1 MKRLVRWLS
10 VLVVVLASF
19 SWLGNAPAALA
30 APNSFNTFNSIVRS
44 APLLAAGNANV
55 EKESLRNRVADKMST
70 DYGKKLDL
78 NNTNLRY
85 FRELQGMYPTL
96 AGLIVKNSPYASVED
111 VLKIPGLTD
120 AQIET
125 LTTNLDRF
133 TVTEVEEALT
143 EGGDRINNGVYR

>member
-1 MKRLVRWLS
+1 MKGLVNWLS
-10 VLVVVLASF
+10 VFVVVVAS
-19 SWLGNAPAALA
+19 LGWFGHATAALA
-30 APNSFNTFNSIVRS
+30 APNSMVASMVQSTSLF
-44 APLLAAGNANV
+44 AAVNANV
-55 EKESLRNRVADKMST
+55 EKEVMRNRVADKMST

-96 AGLIVKNSPYASVED
+96 AALVVRNSPYAAVED
-111 VLKIPGLTD
+111 VLKIPGLTETQL
-120 AQIET
+120 AT

-143 EGGDRINNGVYR
+143 EGNDRINNGVYR

>member
-1 MKRLVRWLS
+1 MKRLMNWLS
-10 VLVVVLASF
+10 VFVVVVASF
-19 SWLGNAPAALA
+19 GGLGHATVALA
-30 APNSFNTFNSIVRS
+30 APNATVMMTSMVRS
-44 APLLAAGNANV
+44 APLFSAVNANV
-55 EKESLRNRVADKMST
+55 EKEVMRNRVADKMST

-96 AGLIVKNSPYASVED
+96 AALVVRNSPYAAVED
-111 VLKIPGLTD
+111 VLKIPGLTER
-120 AQIET
+120 QLET

-143 EGGDRINNGVYR
+143 EGNDRINNGVYR

>member
-1 MKRLVRWLS
+1 MKRLVNWLS
-10 VLVVVLASF
+10 VFVVVVASF
-19 SWLGNAPAALA
+19 GWLGHATAALA
-30 APNSFNTFNSIVRS
+30 APNSMVTSMVQS
-44 APLLAAGNANV
+44 ASLFAAVNANV
-55 EKESLRNRVADKMST
+55 EKEVMRNRVADKMST

-96 AGLIVKNSPYASVED
+96 AALVVRNSPYAAVED
-111 VLKIPGLTD
+111 VLKIPGLTER
-120 AQIET
+120 QLET

-143 EGGDRINNGVYR
+143 EGNDRINNGVYR

>member
-1 MKRLVRWLS
+1 MKRLMNWLS
-10 VLVVVLASF
+10 VFVVVVASF
-19 SWLGNAPAALA
+19 GGLGHATAALA
-30 APNSFNTFNSIVRS
+30 APSSMVTMTSTVWS
-44 APLLAAGNANV
+44 APLFAAVNANV
-55 EKESLRNRVADKMST
+55 EKEVMRNRVADKMST

-96 AGLIVKNSPYASVED
+96 AALVVRNSPYAAVED
-111 VLKIPGLTD
+111 VLKIPGLTER
-120 AQIET
+120 QLET

-143 EGGDRINNGVYR
+143 EGNDRINNGVYR

>member
-1 MKRLVRWLS
+1 MKRLVNWLS
-10 VLVVVLASF
+10 VFVVVVASL
-19 SWLGNAPAALA
+19 SWLGHAPAALA
-30 APNSFNTFNSIVRS
+30 APSAVITSMVRS
-44 APLLAAGNANV
+44 APLFAAVNANV
-55 EKESLRNRVADKMST
+55 EKEVMRNRVADKMST

-96 AGLIVKNSPYASVED
+96 AALVVRNSPYAAVED
-111 VLKIPGLTD
+111 VLKIPGLTER
-120 AQIET
+120 QLET

-143 EGGDRINNGVYR
+143 EGNDRINNGVYR

>member
-1 MKRLVRWLS
+1 MKRLMNWLS
-10 VLVVVLASF
+10 VFVVVIASF
-19 SWLGNAPAALA
+19 GGLGHATAALA
-30 APNSFNTFNSIVRS
+30 APSSTITTSMVWS
-44 APLLAAGNANV
+44 APLFAAVNANV
-55 EKESLRNRVADKMST
+55 EKEVMRNRVADKMST

-96 AGLIVKNSPYASVED
+96 AALVVRNSPYAAVED
-111 VLKIPGLTD
+111 VLKIPGLTER
-120 AQIET
+120 QLET

-143 EGGDRINNGVYR
+143 EGNDRINNGVYR

>member
-1 MKRLVRWLS
+1 MKRLMNWLS
-10 VLVVVLASF
+10 VFVVVVASF
-19 SWLGNAPAALA
+19 GWLGHATAALA
-30 APNSFNTFNSIVRS
+30 ASNSMVTPMVQS
-44 APLLAAGNANV
+44 APLFAAVNANV
-55 EKESLRNRVADKMST
+55 EKEVMRNRVADKMST

-96 AGLIVKNSPYASVED
+96 AALVVRNSPYAAVED
-111 VLKIPGLTD
+111 VLKIPGLTER
-120 AQIET
+120 QLET

-143 EGGDRINNGVYR
+143 EGNDRINNGVYR